1 MAFSKPA
8 LQEQLKSF
16 GTVKVSG
23 NQFKVLLA
31 DGSTAA
37 RINFLNTLQDILPN
51 AVIKNDNTSFSS
63 VGYVQVDQFKIAGK
77 PAKRQGAGSAG
88 LKNEEVFINSINKAI
103 KNTGGSLDVC
113 LVGKN
118 NVKIT
123 IKQVSKAVEMG
134 RMTSDYAKSDV
145 DLIYENGGIF
155 KVSLKQDNAEM
166 WESADT
172 RFGEKIR
179 TKIDEAQR
187 AGRVKLEPIKSAGGG
202 VKKNQGKTV
211 VKIVPESKVK
221 MSLSEQKSVVFGND
235 IKEGKGAVVKKTFSA
250 GDFTYE
256 NDCLFIKCSKI
267 FRNIQDVR
275 AAGETP
281 TILIRADANRNSKK
295 LGIAGLRVIVN
306 VENNRTRRALDL
318 T

>member
-8 LQEQLKSF
+8 LQEQLKPF
-16 GTVKVSG
+16 GKLKVEG
-23 NQFKVLLA
+23 NRFKVLLA

-51 AVIKNDNTSFSS
+51 AVIKNDNTNFSS
-63 VGYVQVDQFKIAGK
+63 VGYIQVDQFKIAGK

-88 LKNEEVFINSINKAI
+88 LKNENVFINSINKAI
-103 KNTGGSLDVC
+103 KDTGGSLDVC
-113 LVGKN
+113 LIGGN

-123 IKQVSKAVEMG
+123 IKQVSEAVEMG
-134 RMTSDYAKSDV
+134 RQTSDYAKSDV
-145 DLIYENGGIF
+145 DLIHENGIY
-155 KVSLKQDNAEM
+155 KISLKQDNAEM

-172 RFGEKIR
+172 RFGEMIR
-179 TKIDEAQR
+179 TKIDEAQKQ
-187 AGRVKLEPIKSAGGG
+187 GKVKLEPIMAAGGS

-211 VKIVPESKVK
+211 VKIVPESKVR
-221 MSLSEQKSVVFGND
+221 MSLAEQKSVVFGND
-235 IKEGKGAVVKKTFSA
+235 IKEGKGAVVKKTFSTA
-250 GDFTYE
+250 DFTYE

-267 FRNIQDVR
+267 YRNIQDVR
-275 AAGETP
+275 TAGETP
-281 TILIRADANRNSKK
+281 TILIRADSNRNSKK
-295 LGIAGLRVIVN
+295 LGIAGLRIIVN